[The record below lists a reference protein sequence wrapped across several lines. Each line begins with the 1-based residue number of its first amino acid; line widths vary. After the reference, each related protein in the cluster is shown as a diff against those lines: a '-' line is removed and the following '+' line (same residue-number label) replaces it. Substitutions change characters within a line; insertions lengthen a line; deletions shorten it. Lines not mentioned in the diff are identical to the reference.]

1 MTAQNST
8 KAQIEITE
16 TIIVVLIFI
25 ILLSIGLFY
34 YYNYYFTS
42 LGKKSLQVSESKA
55 TTLTASVTSMPELSC
70 SYEQNCLDLA
80 KLFAFRT
87 HFSRNS
93 AYYTKIFKNKQIII
107 EFIYPKSSVD
117 RECIINLPCS
127 KFILNNPKQ
136 TDNFFTI
143 DSPELVYSPYN
154 KQFSLAKL
162 KIISYT

>member
-70 SYEQNCLDLA
+70 SYEQNCLDLS
-80 KLFAFRT
+80 KLFAFKT
-87 HFSRNS
+87 ILSR
-93 AYYTKIFKNKQIII
+93 I
-107 EFIYPKSSVD
+107 EITPSSFN
-117 RECIINLPCS
+117 RSLISLCIPRA
-127 KFILNNPKQ
+127 F
-136 TDNFFTI
+136 
-143 DSPELVYSPYN
+143 
-154 KQFSLAKL
+154 
-162 KIISYT
+162 